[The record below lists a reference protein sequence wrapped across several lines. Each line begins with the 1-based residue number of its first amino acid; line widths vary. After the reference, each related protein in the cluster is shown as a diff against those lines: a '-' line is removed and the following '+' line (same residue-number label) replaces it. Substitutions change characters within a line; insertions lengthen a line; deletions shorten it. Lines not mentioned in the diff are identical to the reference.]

1 MEDSK
6 GVRYYAKFDPVTN
19 PEMATGAEMIV
30 AHLFYALGYHV
41 PDSYLVHFTADKLVL
56 GKDVKFSDDSGHER
70 LMTRRLW
77 QDLGYIPKSADGTYR
92 GIVSVQIEGKQ
103 VGPFKYF
110 GTRGDDPNDVVR
122 HEHRREL
129 RGLFVFSA
137 WLNHNDSRSINT
149 LDTVIDDNGGAYVR
163 HYLMDFGATL
173 GSGSTIPKAARVG
186 GEYYLD
192 FKPAPVQMG
201 TLGLAVP
208 FWAHAHYPGYPA
220 VGGFEAATFRPDRW
234 VPDYPNPAF
243 RNRLPDDEFWAAK
256 QVVTFTNE
264 QIRALVKLA
273 QYSDPQVEQY
283 IGDTIIARRHKIG
296 RAYLSKTLPLDR
308 FAIENGDL
316 VFHDLAHEHGLEAK
330 GALQVKLVSIRQ
342 PEQSKIADCDGAGL
356 PRTRGFRFPVSRC
369 RYLAWGRQ
377 SQERNRLPENRRQ
390 GPGDRRR

>member
-1 MEDSK
+1 
-6 GVRYYAKFDPVTN
+6 
-19 PEMATGAEMIV
+19 MIV

-70 LMTRRLW
+70 LMTHE
-77 QDLGYIPKSADGTYR
+77 DLDRILANIPKSADGTYR

-256 QVVTFTNE
+256 QV
-264 QIRALVKLA
+264 I
-273 QYSDPQVEQY
+273 P
-283 IGDTIIARRHKIG
+283 
-296 RAYLSKTLPLDR
+296 LPTSR
-308 FAIENGDL
+308 FA
-316 VFHDLAHEHGLEAK
+316 H
-330 GALQVKLVSIRQ
+330 S
-342 PEQSKIADCDGAGL
+342 
-356 PRTRGFRFPVSRC
+356 
-369 RYLAWGRQ
+369 
-377 SQERNRLPENRRQ
+377 
-390 GPGDRRR
+390 